1 VILSPNKVV
10 ALLFAPVVVC
20 IVATALLAT
29 VGVDQLD
36 KATRHQ
42 CITHD
47 WPADK
52 AVATSKWCVDNGYKI

>member
-1 VILSPNKVV
+1 MIVSPNKVV

-20 IVATALLAT
+20 IVATVLLAT